1 MKRKIAGL
9 LAVTMVATSIVA
21 PPFTTTALAENS
33 SAGVEQTAEETNLL
47 AKIDNQ
53 EVTPEYLGIPG
64 EAHYGTKYYA
74 RNIWDMAVKDGKV
87 LLSMGDYGTNTGAV
101 PIFYYTNDSKEKKEC
116 SYKSPITTAGLSSEE
131 IKRFYRIGGEIYATA
146 TDPLGMAQGSYY
158 KYDSTTNQWTDF
170 YKLPLCIHCYDMVEY
185 DGEIFFAGMM
195 RNNKQQI
202 ISCVQKL
209 SKDKLGSTSSASNID
224 FYDLKGKKM
233 GVYTYTYTGVNGVT
247 TGESYNLWRA
257 YDMFVYKGEL
267 YAAHSSNSSYTL
279 SDLSGLFKYDK
290 KNNCFKQV
298 NTGRVIKGFMSV
310 TRNTTTYTYSDENS
324 QLIKDA
330 NGKPK
335 KADVYFSFEN
345 NQKIMG
351 PLKAGK
357 ESIYSEPICG
367 AKISTPNV
375 FVAVCNGIF
384 KSKDLKTF
392 EKVSLGKEYENYVTR
407 DAFELGGKYYFLA
420 SQMNGTD
427 DFTTA
432 VFETDGN
439 FTNFRKVLSFPTKSF
454 ARSFAY
460 NDGMLYVGLGGNGR
474 IDNMG
479 DSAAS
484 KYSGTL
490 YRVHLDNLNY
500 KEEIKPVVYKKVS
513 EVNFADSKSWR
524 SGNYSYNNGEYATN
538 NNRVCLTD
546 YVTIEQGKSYIVN
559 VANNYH
565 MLIRELDK
573 NGKLLNNHNLAN
585 QDTYTP
591 VKDCYKIGISI
602 YNPTKEDVTY
612 DSFKTLLQGG
622 KVFSLTEKKAVVVEP
637 TTEKKEET
645 KPAEPTTE
653 KKQETKPAEPTTE
666 KKEETKPA
674 EPTTE
679 KKQETKPAE
688 PTTEKK
694 QETKPAEPT
703 TEKKEETK
711 PAEPTTPSVPAPS
724 VPVLDEPER
733 PVPPKN
739 TTVETREDGTKVE
752 TTTETTIDGIKVET
766 VTETTTNGVVTQKET
781 KVQTDG
787 SSVVTTKTEGIT
799 VVVNKN
805 TSGNIASAKAYCT
818 ITGSKT
824 AVSAK
829 ASISK
834 EVLQQVTSLSGT
846 NQVKVTIK
854 IQIPVV
860 VKQKDLFTANQTQT
874 AYTVT
879 LNANDVKENNPLYIY
894 AYDSNKKQYT
904 MVNATTYKVQEDGSL
919 SINVPA
925 GKAYVLL
932 NKTDMT
938 KVSSKILSTVKLATT
953 TKTMKPGKKTKVTL
967 SKSLDMA
974 NVKKVT
980 YLVSNK
986 KVATVSSKGVVSCKK
1001 KGTVTVKVKVTLK
1014 NGKTKTLSMKVKINK
1029 K

>member
-21 PPFTTTALAENS
+21 PPFTTTVLAENS

-64 EAHYGTKYYA
+64 EARYGTQYYA

-87 LLSMGDYGTNTGAV
+87 LLSMGDYDTNTGAV
-101 PIFYYTNDSKEKKEC
+101 PIYYYTNDSKEKKEC
-116 SYKSPITTAGLSSEE
+116 SYTSPVTTKGLSSEE
-131 IKRFYRIGGEIYATA
+131 IKRFFRIDGEIYAVA
-146 TDPLGMAQGSYY
+146 TDPLGMAHGSYY
-158 KYDSTTNQWTDF
+158 KYDSTTNRWTDF

-185 DGEIFFAGMM
+185 KGEVFFAGMV
-195 RNNKQQI
+195 RDNNQQI
-202 ISCVQKL
+202 VSCMQKL
-209 SKDKLGSTSSASNID
+209 SKDDLGSNKNATKVD

-233 GVYTYTYTGVNGVT
+233 EIYKMNYTDQYGNPGQMDT
-247 TGESYNLWRA
+247 TDLWRS
-257 YDMFVYKGEL
+257 YDMFVYKDEL
-267 YAAHSSNSSYTL
+267 YAAHSSGSIYSMNDT
-279 SDLSGLFKYDK
+279 SGLFKYDK
-290 KNNCFKQV
+290 KNNRFVQISK
-298 NTGRVIKGFMSV
+298 GDDIKGFMSV
-310 TRNTTTYTYSDENS
+310 TRNINYSASYRYNDGRVETKYYHYNFEDNKR
-324 QLIKDA
+324 IE
-330 NGKPK
+330 
-335 KADVYFSFEN
+335 KALTV
-345 NQKIMG
+345 
-351 PLKAGK
+351 GK
-357 ESIYSEPICG
+357 EIISGETICG
-367 AKISTPNV
+367 AKISTPNM

-384 KSKDLKTF
+384 KSKDVKTF
-392 EKVSLGKEYENYVTR
+392 EKVSLGKGYENYVTR
-407 DAFELGGKYYFLA
+407 DAFALGGKYYFLA

-427 DFTTA
+427 DYTTA

-439 FTNFRKVLSFPTKSF
+439 FAKFRKVLSFPTKSF

-474 IDNMG
+474 STNA
-479 DSAAS
+479 SKSTLS

-524 SGNYSYNNGEYATN
+524 SGNYSYNNGEYSTH

-546 YVTIEQGKSYIVN
+546 YVTVEQGKTYTVN

-573 NGKLLNNHNLAN
+573 DGKFLKSHNLAN
-585 QDTYTP
+585 QATYTP

-602 YNPTKEDVTY
+602 YNPAKEDVTY

-622 KVFSLTEKKAVVVEP
+622 KVFSLTEKKAVVV
-637 TTEKKEET
+637 
-645 KPAEPTTE
+645 
-653 KKQETKPAEPTTE
+653 
-666 KKEETKPA
+666 
-674 EPTTE
+674 
-679 KKQETKPAE
+679 
-688 PTTEKK
+688 
-694 QETKPAEPT
+694 EPT

-787 SSVVTTKTEGIT
+787 SSVVTTKTQGIT

-938 KVSSKILSTVKLATT
+938 KVSNKILSTVKLAAT

-986 KVATVSSKGVVSCKK
+986 KVATVSSKGVVTCKK

>member
-9 LAVTMVATSIVA
+9 LAVTMVATAVIA
-21 PPFTTTALAENS
+21 QPFATTTLADNS
-33 SAGVEQTAEETNLL
+33 SAGVEQAAEKTNLL
-47 AKIDNQ
+47 AEVDNQ
-53 EVTPEYLGIPG
+53 EVTPENLGIPG
-64 EAHYGTKYYA
+64 EKRYEKQYYA

-87 LLSMGDYGTNTGAV
+87 LLSMGDYNSNTNAT
-101 PIFYYTNDSKEKKEC
+101 PIYYYTNDSTEKKEC
-116 SYKSPITTAGLSSEE
+116 TYVSTRSTAGLSSEAIE
-131 IKRFYRIGGEIYATA
+131 RFFRIDGEVYATA
-146 TDPLGMAQGSYY
+146 TDPLQMGDGSYY
-158 KYDSTTNQWTDF
+158 KFDSAKNQWTDY
-170 YKLPLCIHCYDMVEY
+170 YKLPTSIHCYDMVEY
-185 DGEIFFAGMM
+185 QGEVFFAGMV
-195 RNNKQQI
+195 RNNKVMPDI
-202 ISCVQKL
+202 ISCVQKI
-209 SKDKLGSTSSASNID
+209 SKDQLATDTRASNVE
-224 FYDLKGKKM
+224 FYDMNGEKFKLVDHTYQDKNGNTK
-233 GVYTYTYTGVNGVT
+233 VYT
-247 TGESYNLWRA
+247 ESPYWRS
-257 YDMFVYKGEL
+257 YDMFVFKDKL
-267 YAAHSSNSSYTL
+267 YAAHCFYTED
-279 SDLSGLFKYDK
+279 SRTEEAGLFVYNKE
-290 KNNCFKQV
+290 KNRFEQIY
-298 NTGRVIKGFMSV
+298 TGNAIKGFMSV
-310 TRNTTTYTYSDENS
+310 TRNTTSFTYEDDNKN
-324 QLIKDA
+324 LIKDD
-330 NGKPK
+330 NGKVVGSY
-335 KADVYFSFEN
+335 VYFSFEDN
-345 NQKIMG
+345 KAVYH
-351 PLKAGK
+351 PLKIGK
-357 ESIYSEPICG
+357 EDVYGEPMCS
-367 AKISTPNV
+367 AKISTPNT

-384 KSKDLKTF
+384 KSKDVKTF
-392 EKVSLGKEYENYVTR
+392 EKVSLGEGYENYVTR

-427 DFTTA
+427 NYTTA

-439 FTNFRKVLSFPTKSF
+439 FAKFRKVLSFPTKSF

-460 NDGMLYVGLGGNGR
+460 NDGMLYVGIG
-474 IDNMG
+474 
-479 DSAAS
+479 SAGANEHA
-484 KYSGTL
+484 GTL
-490 YRVHLDNLNY
+490 YRVDLS
-500 KEEIKPVVYKKVS
+500 KWVS
-513 EVNFADSKSWR
+513 
-524 SGNYSYNNGEYATN
+524 
-538 NNRVCLTD
+538 
-546 YVTIEQGKSYIVN
+546 
-559 VANNYH
+559 
-565 MLIRELDK
+565 
-573 NGKLLNNHNLAN
+573 
-585 QDTYTP
+585 
-591 VKDCYKIGISI
+591 
-602 YNPTKEDVTY
+602 
-612 DSFKTLLQGG
+612 
-622 KVFSLTEKKAVVVEP
+622 
-637 TTEKKEET
+637 
-645 KPAEPTTE
+645 
-653 KKQETKPAEPTTE
+653 KQEEPTTE

-703 TEKKEETK
+703 T
-711 PAEPTTPSVPAPS
+711 PSVPTPSVPAPS

-752 TTTETTIDGIKVET
+752 TTTETTTDGTKVET
-766 VTETTTNGVVTQKET
+766 VTETTTKGVVTQKET

-805 TSGNIASAKAYCT
+805 TNGNIASAKAYCT

-854 IQIPVV
+854 IQVPVV

-938 KVSSKILSTVKLATT
+938 KVSNKILSTVKLAAT
-953 TKTMKPGKKTKVTL
+953 TKTMKPGKKTKVTF
-967 SKSLDMA
+967 SKGLDMA

-986 KVATVSSKGVVSCKK
+986 KVATVSSKGVVTCKK

>member
-1 MKRKIAGL
+1 M
-9 LAVTMVATSIVA
+9 
-21 PPFTTTALAENS
+21 
-33 SAGVEQTAEETNLL
+33 
-47 AKIDNQ
+47 
-53 EVTPEYLGIPG
+53 
-64 EAHYGTKYYA
+64 
-74 RNIWDMAVKDGKV
+74 
-87 LLSMGDYGTNTGAV
+87 
-101 PIFYYTNDSKEKKEC
+101 
-116 SYKSPITTAGLSSEE
+116 
-131 IKRFYRIGGEIYATA
+131 
-146 TDPLGMAQGSYY
+146 
-158 KYDSTTNQWTDF
+158 
-170 YKLPLCIHCYDMVEY
+170 
-185 DGEIFFAGMM
+185 
-195 RNNKQQI
+195 
-202 ISCVQKL
+202 
-209 SKDKLGSTSSASNID
+209 
-224 FYDLKGKKM
+224 
-233 GVYTYTYTGVNGVT
+233 
-247 TGESYNLWRA
+247 
-257 YDMFVYKGEL
+257 
-267 YAAHSSNSSYTL
+267 
-279 SDLSGLFKYDK
+279 
-290 KNNCFKQV
+290 
-298 NTGRVIKGFMSV
+298 
-310 TRNTTTYTYSDENS
+310 
-324 QLIKDA
+324 
-330 NGKPK
+330 
-335 KADVYFSFEN
+335 
-345 NQKIMG
+345 
-351 PLKAGK
+351 
-357 ESIYSEPICG
+357 
-367 AKISTPNV
+367 

-384 KSKDLKTF
+384 KSKDVKTF
-392 EKVSLGKEYENYVTR
+392 EKVSLGKGYENYVTR
-407 DAFELGGKYYFLA
+407 DAFALGGKYYFLA

-427 DFTTA
+427 DYTTA

-439 FTNFRKVLSFPTKSF
+439 FAKFRKVLSFP
-454 ARSFAY
+454 
-460 NDGMLYVGLGGNGR
+460 
-474 IDNMG
+474 
-479 DSAAS
+479 
-484 KYSGTL
+484 TL

-524 SGNYSYNNGEYATN
+524 SGNYSYNNGEYSTH

-546 YVTIEQGKSYIVN
+546 YVTVEQGKTYTVN

-573 NGKLLNNHNLAN
+573 DGKFLKSHNLAN
-585 QDTYTP
+585 QATYTP

-602 YNPTKEDVTY
+602 YNPAKEDVTY

-787 SSVVTTKTEGIT
+787 SSVVTTKTQGIT

-846 NQVKVTIK
+846 TKG
-854 IQIPVV
+854 
-860 VKQKDLFTANQTQT
+860 F
-874 AYTVT
+874 
-879 LNANDVKENNPLYIY
+879 IY
-894 AYDSNKKQYT
+894 
-904 MVNATTYKVQEDGSL
+904 
-919 SINVPA
+919 
-925 GKAYVLL
+925 
-932 NKTDMT
+932 
-938 KVSSKILSTVKLATT
+938 
-953 TKTMKPGKKTKVTL
+953 
-967 SKSLDMA
+967 SKSNPNCLHR
-974 NVKKVT
+974 
-980 YLVSNK
+980 Y
-986 KVATVSSKGVVSCKK
+986 SKCK
-1001 KGTVTVKVKVTLK
+1001 
-1014 NGKTKTLSMKVKINK
+1014 
-1029 K
+1029 

>member
-21 PPFTTTALAENS
+21 PPFTTTVLAENS

-64 EAHYGTKYYA
+64 EARYGTQYYA

-87 LLSMGDYGTNTGAV
+87 LLSMGDYDTNTGAV
-101 PIFYYTNDSKEKKEC
+101 PIYYYTNDSKEKKEC
-116 SYKSPITTAGLSSEE
+116 SYTSPVTTKGLSSEE
-131 IKRFYRIGGEIYATA
+131 IKRFFRIDGEIYAVA
-146 TDPLGMAQGSYY
+146 TDPLGMAHGSYY
-158 KYDSTTNQWTDF
+158 KYDSTTNRWTDF

-185 DGEIFFAGMM
+185 KGEVFFAGMV
-195 RNNKQQI
+195 RDNNQQI
-202 ISCVQKL
+202 VSCMQKL
-209 SKDKLGSTSSASNID
+209 SKDDLGSNKNATKVD

-233 GVYTYTYTGVNGVT
+233 EIYKMNYTDQYGNPGQMDT
-247 TGESYNLWRA
+247 TDLWRS
-257 YDMFVYKGEL
+257 YDMFVYKDEL
-267 YAAHSSNSSYTL
+267 YAAHSSGSIYSMNDT
-279 SDLSGLFKYDK
+279 SGLFKYDK
-290 KNNCFKQV
+290 KNNRFVQISK
-298 NTGRVIKGFMSV
+298 GDDIKGFMSV
-310 TRNTTTYTYSDENS
+310 TRNINYSASYRYNDGRVETKYYHYNFEDNKR
-324 QLIKDA
+324 IE
-330 NGKPK
+330 
-335 KADVYFSFEN
+335 KALTV
-345 NQKIMG
+345 
-351 PLKAGK
+351 GK
-357 ESIYSEPICG
+357 EIISGETICG
-367 AKISTPNV
+367 AKISTPNM

-384 KSKDLKTF
+384 KSKDVKTF
-392 EKVSLGKEYENYVTR
+392 EKVSLGKGYENYVTR
-407 DAFELGGKYYFLA
+407 DAFALGGKYYFLA

-427 DFTTA
+427 DYTTA

-439 FTNFRKVLSFPTKSF
+439 FAKFRKVLSFPTKSF

-474 IDNMG
+474 STNA
-479 DSAAS
+479 SKSTLS

-524 SGNYSYNNGEYATN
+524 SGNYSYNNGEYSTH

-546 YVTIEQGKSYIVN
+546 YVTVEQGKTYTVN

-573 NGKLLNNHNLAN
+573 DGKFLKSHNLAN
-585 QDTYTP
+585 QATYTP

-602 YNPTKEDVTY
+602 YNPAKEDVTY

-787 SSVVTTKTEGIT
+787 SSVVTTKTQGIT

-938 KVSSKILSTVKLATT
+938 KVSNKILSTVKLAAT

-986 KVATVSSKGVVSCKK
+986 KVATVSSKGVVTCKK